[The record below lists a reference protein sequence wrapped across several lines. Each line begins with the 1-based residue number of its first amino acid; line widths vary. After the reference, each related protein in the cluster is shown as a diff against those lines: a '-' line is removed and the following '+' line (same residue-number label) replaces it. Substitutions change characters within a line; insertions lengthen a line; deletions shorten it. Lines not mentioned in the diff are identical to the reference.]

1 MDDIHS
7 YSKISLTQDLSDA
20 SSIAST
26 STVNENPPDSASAL
40 AIRETR
46 IILNNLH
53 ENREETDK
61 EDDLQG
67 LRKRLSSYAKNP
79 RYQKAIKTAHR

>member
-1 MDDIHS
+1 MDDFHS
-7 YSKISLTQDLSDA
+7 YSKVSLTQDLSDV

-26 STVNENPPDSASAL
+26 STVNENLPDNTTAV

-46 IILNNLH
+46 TALNRLH
-53 ENREETDK
+53 ENEEATDK

-67 LRKRLSSYAKNP
+67 LRKRLSSYASNP
-79 RYQKAIKTAHR
+79 RYQKVIKTARK